1 MPPKMGLRVRSCFH
15 NAFSAVDCQEISGRF
30 WPISALGER
39 QFRVDLH
46 LSGLA
51 SGLVTSDAS
60 DWSSR
65 MQMGGQLL
73 SLADMAMEVLNVFT
87 QRAIY
92 SHAASIHPILLIIR
106 CRPITCLV

>member
-1 MPPKMGLRVRSCFH
+1 MLLHLIRVR
-15 NAFSAVDCQEISGRF
+15 AVIESYLAIDTLTGCY